1 MKHQRQRTYPKD
13 IAYSLYF
20 YFLGLSYRSTAKAL
34 SRFVKRSQVS
44 IWKWIQKYRPKKISS
59 AKTKVSEFIID
70 ENQIKIGSKYI
81 WLWVAIEPDH
91 RQILYQI
98 GISFERNMLIVA
110 ERFVFSLINKY
121 GKYPISTADG
131 GTWYPSQA
139 FKFLKLK
146 YHIHSSLE

>member
-1 MKHQRQRTYPKD
+1 MY
-13 IAYSLYF
+13 
-20 YFLGLSYRSTAKAL
+20 
-34 SRFVKRSQVS
+34 

-70 ENQIKIGSKYI
+70 ETQIKIGSKYI
-81 WLWVAIEPDH
+81 CLWVAIEPDH

-131 GTWYPSQA
+131 GTWYLSQA